1 MPVSDPSEIE
11 ITELEAKY
19 QVALDILK
27 SIANHEL
34 RQDDGDYYI
43 RLARST
49 IAQLEKKEDND

>member
-1 MPVSDPSEIE
+1 MSDPSEIE